1 MTRHVTELPAEFAV
15 ERADDHC
22 IVGGPS
28 GIFVVGRSEGELN
41 RDAERTTVLAHEV
54 RTLLS
59 ACMAWVPFVDP
70 LLVVPAGVLGSVDS
84 STACTVIEPSMLP
97 AALTTGRGVLDEA
110 QLDRLPDHLA
120 RVARELRTGARYLD
134 PA

>member
-1 MTRHVTELPAEFAV
+1 MTELPAEFAV
-15 ERADDHC
+15 ERTDDHY

-28 GIFVVGRSEGELN
+28 GVFVVGRSDGELN
-41 RDAERTTVLAHEV
+41 RDTERTTVLAHEV

-59 ACMAWVPFVDP
+59 DCMAWVPFVDP
-70 LLVVPAGVLGSVDS
+70 LLVIPVGQLGAIDA

-97 AALTTGRGVLDEA
+97 TALTTGRGVLDEA
-110 QLDRLPDHLA
+110 QLNRLPDLLA